1 MAGLDEVFALLARKG
16 GERYGQE
23 AVSQIEHALQGAA
36 LAEESGA
43 SPALIVA
50 TLFHDIGH
58 LLHDDE
64 AAAVKGIDMHHEA
77 GGAAYLAN
85 WFGPEVTRPVRLH
98 VDAKRYLCATEAG
111 YFESLSPA
119 SVRSLELQG
128 GPMGSVQAAAF
139 ARDPHAQAALMLR
152 RLDEQAKVVGAKT
165 PPLDYF
171 RAMAEALLVPE
182 AGRRRART

>member
-1 MAGLDEVFALLARKG
+1 MAGLDELFGLLARKG
-16 GERYGQE
+16 GDRYGQE

-36 LAEESGA
+36 LAESENA
-43 SPALIVA
+43 SAALVVA

-58 LLHDDE
+58 LLHEDE
-64 AAAVKGIDMHHEA
+64 TAALKGIDMHHEA

-85 WFGPEVTRPVRLH
+85 WFGPDVTRPVRLH
-98 VDAKRYLCATEAG
+98 VDAKRYLCATEPG

-128 GPMGSVQAAAF
+128 GPMNSEQAAAF
-139 ARDPHAQAALMLR
+139 ARDPHADAALMLR

-182 AGRRRART
+182 AGRRRARV

>member
-1 MAGLDEVFALLARKG
+1 MAGLDEVFGLLAREG

-36 LAEESGA
+36 LAEAAGA
-43 SPALIVA
+43 SPAFVVA

-64 AAAVKGIDMHHEA
+64 EAAVKGVDMHHEA

-128 GPMGSVQAAAF
+128 GPMGSDEAAAF
-139 ARDPHAQAALMLR
+139 ARDPNAEAALMLR